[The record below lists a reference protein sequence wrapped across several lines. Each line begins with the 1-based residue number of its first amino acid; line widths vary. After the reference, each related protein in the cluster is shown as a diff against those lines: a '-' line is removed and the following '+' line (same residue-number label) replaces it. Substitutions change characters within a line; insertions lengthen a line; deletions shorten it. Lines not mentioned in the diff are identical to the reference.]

1 MNRKELEKRIE
12 KTKSKIDTNQDEYFT
27 LLFDMINHKEGLIT
41 EKKTYSYWWERLKE
55 LQMDIIVHTTIHR
68 EQSLEKAK
76 EQLEQ
81 AFTPRIKEMLSKQL
95 QQEKDDESTG
105 D

>member
-1 MNRKELEKRIE
+1 MSLK
-12 KTKSKIDTNQDEYFT
+12 KI
-27 LLFDMINHKEGLIT
+27 LFHHI
-41 EKKTYSYWWERLKE
+41 KKTIMNLTFMERE
-55 LQMDIIVHTTIHR
+55 IA
-68 EQSLEKAK
+68 LEKAK
-76 EQLEQ
+76 VALEA